1 MNYHDLSRAPVRQQF
16 PEVLEQLRK
25 GDLILPAVFVDDEM
39 VSLGYVDYFSV
50 AKAIEKARAKAQ
62 PTA

>member
-1 MNYHDLSRAPVRQQF
+1 MNYRDLSRTQVRQQF
-16 PEVLEQLRK
+16 PQVVEKLQK

-50 AKAIEKARAKAQ
+50 AKAIERSRSKQQA
-62 PTA
+62 TS

>member
-1 MNYHDLSRAPVRQQF
+1 MNYRDLSRTQVRQQF
-16 PEVLEQLRK
+16 PQVVEKLQK

-50 AKAIEKARAKAQ
+50 AKAIERARSSGQ
-62 PTA
+62 VVS

>member
-1 MNYHDLSRAPVRQQF
+1 MRQQF
-16 PEVLEQLRK
+16 PQVVEKLQR

-50 AKAIEKARAKAQ
+50 AKAIERARSSGQ
-62 PTA
+62 VVS